1 MNNVKLN
8 IRKATSSDIPHI
20 QRILKVS
27 FDEYATL
34 LGMKS
39 PSFLETEEAIKRD
52 MQQKHV
58 LVATVNQMLLSGTIR
73 YEIING
79 IGYISR
85 FGVLPNWQSSGTG
98 GQLLGYVER
107 CCKKEG
113 AKALALHTATILYK
127 QMRYYYGQ
135 GFYVH
140 STTQD
145 RGYTRGLLV
154 KPFSEGYDLASIIDT
169 KS

>member
-1 MNNVKLN
+1 MSNVKLQ
-8 IRKATSSDIPHI
+8 IRRATPQDIPDI

-27 FDEYATL
+27 FEEYATL
-34 LGMKS
+34 LGLQS
-39 PSFLETEEAIKRD
+39 PSFIESDEAIRGD
-52 MQQKHV
+52 MDKKNV
-58 LVATVNQMLLSGTIR
+58 LCATVNQMLLSGTIR
-73 YEIING
+73 YEIIG
-79 IGYISR
+79 GVGYISR

-98 GQLLGYVER
+98 GQLIAHVER
-107 CCKKEG
+107 LCREQG
-113 AKALALHTATILYK
+113 AKALALHTATTLYK

-140 STTQD
+140 STTHD

-154 KPFSEGYDLASIIDT
+154 KPFMEGYEVAPIIEM